1 MKKPRQAIVMIL
13 LVLLLAAGC
22 TQQQTGQSSDE
33 SQLVLTLEELAKYNG
48 KDGQPAYVA
57 VDGVIY
63 DVSDKPAWKD
73 GEHNG
78 YSAGQDL
85 TEIIKTKSPHG
96 VSKLS
101 GLPVVGKLAEEGG

>member
-1 MKKPRQAIVMIL
+1 MKKMGQAIVL
-13 LVLLLAAGC
+13 LLLTMLLAAGC
-22 TQQQTGQSSDE
+22 TPAQTEQSSDE
-33 SQLVLTLEELAKYNG
+33 GQLVLTLEELAQFNG

-63 DVSDKPAWKD
+63 DVSDKPAWKN

-101 GLPVVGKLAEEGG
+101 GLPIVGKLAEGD

>member
-1 MKKPRQAIVMIL
+1 MKKQGQVILIVL
-13 LVLLLAAGC
+13 LVLLLMTGC
-22 TQQQTGQSSDE
+22 TPKQAAQSTDE
-33 SQLVLTLEELAKYNG
+33 DQLVLTLEELAKYNG

-63 DVSDKPAWKD
+63 DVSNKPAWKN

-101 GLPVVGKLAEEGG
+101 GLPVVGKLAE